1 VSSVGRLGFDA
12 SAELMLLGWQNHHSA
27 VIAFSVVG
35 LASSRSIERLH
46 VCFVF
51 HTTTAG
57 DCEDGKPRQ
66 EDGQVVQPDAPSGCQ
81 NYHDAPIA
89 GTTWQVCYLHSS
101 ICDSLISNRLL
112 QVSWTSGI
120 VNKPRALR
128 NFVHDLLE
136 KSRNAQILEESM
148 VTGMI
153 M

>member
-1 VSSVGRLGFDA
+1 VGRLGFDA

-81 NYHDAPIA
+81 KLSRRTYCRNDMA
-89 GTTWQVCYLHSS
+89 GMLPTLEH
-101 ICDSLISNRLL
+101 
-112 QVSWTSGI
+112 
-120 VNKPRALR
+120 LR
-128 NFVHDLLE
+128 
-136 KSRNAQILEESM
+136 
-148 VTGMI
+148 
-153 M
+153 